1 MAADRADREEVPTSA
16 SSWMSAAHGPR
27 ALLFGFRVALLLLVS
42 GQALASECNWL
53 QMGIAGFGARM
64 DESSC
69 TRLLEWDAYVQENEQ
84 AALKQTPFYS
94 DPRYE
99 LLLSGIVG
107 RMQEAIETTYGPQP
121 HYSIHLVADNSI
133 NAAATG
139 GQIFVNRGTL
149 LFFMEPRGFWRAQ
162 GFNAQA
168 TENAMRQVTPWD
180 NDIEAL
186 VFILAH
192 EVGHNVLGHPTSAVG
207 FICGQHLDA
216 VHESQVRAQKRAA
229 KDEELQAQGKKV
241 GLWRKFGRALAT
253 GAAGGMGSLLG
264 SVEFKQY
271 QQGYEDQ
278 ADQFGVLTLKQVGL
292 DPQAG
297 ARSLGYLA
305 TVYGY
310 AQENSAIMNTILCS
324 DHPDSLARVERA
336 ANLGHQVARRVEPSQ
351 WPAQVDLS
359 TIRVRYAQSKF
370 AEAYGQRNYSDAL
383 GWLERGLQYAPDEP
397 VLLYDKACVFISLD
411 QLDGAISLLRTAIEL
426 QPDLRDFA
434 KTDRDLNPLAS
445 MPEFQALVGT
455 AMAP

>member
-1 MAADRADREEVPTSA
+1 MLVFCVAP
-16 SSWMSAAHGPR
+16 
-27 ALLFGFRVALLLLVS
+27 LLFATNP
-42 GQALASECNWL
+42 ALASECNWL

-69 TRLLEWDAYVQENEQ
+69 TRLLEWDGYIQENEQ
-84 AALKQTPFYS
+84 AVLSQTSLYS

-107 RMQEAIETTYGPQP
+107 RMQDAIEANYGPQP

-133 NAAATG
+133 NAFATG

-168 TENAMRQVTPWD
+168 TENAMRQVTPWE

-192 EVGHNVLGHPTSAVG
+192 EVGHNVLGHPSSAVG
-207 FICGQHLDA
+207 IICGQHLDA
-216 VHESQVRAQKRAA
+216 VNESQLRAQKRAA
-229 KDEELQAQGKKV
+229 KDEELQSQGKKV
-241 GLWRKFGRALAT
+241 GFWRKFGRALAT
-253 GAAGGMGSLLG
+253 GAAGGMGSLLS
-264 SVEFKQY
+264 SVEFKRY
-271 QQGYEDQ
+271 RQGHEDQ

-305 TVYGY
+305 TIYGY
-310 AQENSAIMNTILCS
+310 AQENSAIINTILCS

-336 ANLGHQVARRVEPSQ
+336 ANLGRQVAFARRVDPSQ

-383 GWLERGLQYAPDEP
+383 GWLERGLKHAPDEP
-397 VLLYDKACVFISLD
+397 VLLYDKACVFTSLD

-445 MPEFQALVGT
+445 IPEFQALVGT
-455 AMAP
+455 AAAP